1 MNLVIITSIFQIC
14 IGFIGLVCIAIPFS
28 QNRSSINYKHII
40 AAIFLQIILAFALLK
55 IPFIVQIFAY
65 LSEGVT
71 ALQAATQEGAQ
82 FVFGYL
88 SNSST
93 SPFESSGTGNA
104 MIFAFQILP
113 LIIVISSLS
122 ALLWFWNILPLIIR
136 AISKLF
142 EKLFNIGGPIGLGAT
157 ANIIMGQVE
166 APLLVRPYLSKM
178 SEKEL
183 LILMTA
189 GMSTVSGSIMIALV
203 SMLAPQFPD
212 INLIQHLVSASILSI
227 PAAIMYANIMIP
239 SSEVT
244 NFDGNSV
251 PKVYDS
257 SMDAITRGTRD
268 GLDICLNVGA
278 ILIAFIAL
286 VSLLNSLLGILGGW
300 IGISDLSLQLILG
313 FIFFPIVWLMGV
325 PLSET
330 LASAELLGL
339 KTALNEFVAYGALAN
354 IEPGALSDRSK
365 LITLYALCG
374 FANFSSVGILVSG
387 IGAMA
392 PERKNDLI
400 KVSIKALIGA
410 TLASCMTGLVIG
422 IF

>member
-1 MNLVIITSIFQIC
+1 MTITSLFQII

-28 QNRSSINYKHII
+28 KNRSSINYRHII

-93 SPFESSGTGNA
+93 SPFETSGTGNS

-136 AISKLF
+136 AISKIF

-354 IEPGALSDRSK
+354 IEPGVLSDRSK

-392 PERKNDLI
+392 PERKDDLI
-400 KVSIKALIGA
+400 DVSFKALVAA
-410 TLASCMTGLVIG
+410 TLASCMTGLVVGCFI
-422 IF
+422 

>member
-1 MNLVIITSIFQIC
+1 MTITSILQIL

-28 QNRSSINYKHII
+28 QNRSSINYRYIFVAII
-40 AAIFLQIILAFALLK
+40 FQIILAFALLK

-65 LSEGVT
+65 LSDGVSS
-71 ALQAATQEGAQ
+71 LQAATQEGAE

-88 SNSST
+88 SNSSN
-93 SPFESSGTGNA
+93 SPFEASGAGNS

-136 AISKLF
+136 AVSKVF

-166 APLLVRPYLSKM
+166 APLLVRPYLSRM

-203 SMLAPQFPD
+203 SMLQPQFPEL
-212 INLIQHLVSASILSI
+212 NLIQHLVSASILSI

-239 SSEVT
+239 SAEVT
-244 NFDGNSV
+244 NFDGNSI

-286 VSLLNSLLGILGGW
+286 VSLLNSILGIAGSW
-300 IGISDLSLQLILG
+300 VGITDLSLQLILG
-313 FIFFPIVWLMGV
+313 YMFFPIVWLMGI

-354 IEPGALSDRSK
+354 IEPGVLSERSK

-387 IGAMA
+387 ISAMA

-400 KVSIKALIGA
+400 KVSLKALVGA

>member
-1 MNLVIITSIFQIC
+1 MTFTSILQIF
-14 IGFIGLVCIAIPFS
+14 IGFIGLVCMAIPFS
-28 QNRSSINYKHII
+28 QNRSSINYRYIFV
-40 AAIFLQIILAFALLK
+40 AIVFQIILAFALLK

-65 LSEGVT
+65 LSDGVSS
-71 ALQAATQEGAQ
+71 LQAATQEGAE

-88 SNSST
+88 SNSSN
-93 SPFESSGTGNA
+93 SPFEASGAGNS

-122 ALLWFWNILPLIIR
+122 ALLWFWNILPLIIS
-136 AISKLF
+136 AISKIF

-166 APLLVRPYLSKM
+166 APLLVRPYLSRM

-203 SMLAPQFPD
+203 SMLQPQFPD
-212 INLIQHLVSASILSI
+212 LNLIQHLVSASILSI

-239 SSEVT
+239 SAEVT
-244 NFDGNSV
+244 NFDGNAI

-286 VSLLNSLLGILGGW
+286 VSLLNSILGIAGGW

-313 FIFFPIVWLMGV
+313 YMFFPIVWLMGV

-354 IEPGALSDRSK
+354 IEPGVLSERSK
-365 LITLYALCG
+365 LITLYGLCG

-387 IGAMA
+387 ISAMA

-400 KVSIKALIGA
+400 KVSLKALVGA

>member
-1 MNLVIITSIFQIC
+1 MTITSLFQII
-14 IGFIGLVCIAIPFS
+14 IGFVGLVCIAIPFS
-28 QNRSSINYKHII
+28 QNRSSINYRHIF
-40 AAIFLQIILAFALLK
+40 AAIILQIVLAFALLK

-71 ALQAATQEGAQ
+71 ALQAATQEGAE

-93 SPFESSGTGNA
+93 SPFENSGTGNS

-136 AISKLF
+136 AISKIF

-166 APLLVRPYLSKM
+166 APLLVRPYLSRM

-189 GMSTVSGSIMIALV
+189 SMSTVSGSIMIALV

-300 IGISDLSLQLILG
+300 VGVNDLSLQLILG
-313 FIFFPIVWLMGV
+313 YIFFPIVWLMGV

-354 IEPGALSDRSK
+354 IEPDALSDRSK

-387 IGAMA
+387 ISAMA

>member
-1 MNLVIITSIFQIC
+1 MTISSILQIL
-14 IGFIGLVCIAIPFS
+14 IGFVGLVCIAIPFS
-28 QNRSSINYKHII
+28 QNRSSINYRYIFVAII
-40 AAIFLQIILAFALLK
+40 FQIILAFALLK

-65 LSEGVT
+65 LSNGVSS
-71 ALQAATQEGAQ
+71 LQAATQEGAE

-88 SNSST
+88 SNTSN
-93 SPFESSGTGNA
+93 SPFEASGAGNS

-136 AISKLF
+136 AVSKVF

-166 APLLVRPYLSKM
+166 APLLVRPYLSRM

-203 SMLAPQFPD
+203 SMLQPQFPD
-212 INLIQHLVSASILSI
+212 LNLIQHLVSASILSI

-244 NFDGNSV
+244 NFDGNSI

-286 VSLLNSLLGILGGW
+286 VSLLNSILGIAGSW
-300 IGISDLSLQLILG
+300 IGITDLSLQLILG
-313 FIFFPIVWLMGV
+313 YMFFPIVWLMGI

-354 IEPGALSDRSK
+354 IEPGVLSERSK
-365 LITLYALCG
+365 LITLYGLCG

-387 IGAMA
+387 ISAMA

-400 KVSIKALIGA
+400 KVSLKALIGA

>member
-1 MNLVIITSIFQIC
+1 MTITSILQIL
-14 IGFIGLVCIAIPFS
+14 IGFVGLVCIAIPFS
-28 QNRSSINYKHII
+28 QNRTSINYRYIFVAII
-40 AAIFLQIILAFALLK
+40 FQIILAFALLK

-65 LSEGVT
+65 LSDGVSS
-71 ALQAATQEGAQ
+71 LQEATQEGAE

-88 SNSST
+88 SNSSN
-93 SPFESSGTGNA
+93 SPFEASGAGNS

-136 AISKLF
+136 AVSKVF

-166 APLLVRPYLSKM
+166 APLLVRPYLSRM

-203 SMLAPQFPD
+203 SMLQPQFPD
-212 INLIQHLVSASILSI
+212 LNLIQHLVSASILSI

-239 SSEVT
+239 SAEVT
-244 NFDGNSV
+244 NFDGNSI

-286 VSLLNSLLGILGGW
+286 VSLLNSILGIAGGW
-300 IGISDLSLQLILG
+300 VGITDLSLQLILG
-313 FIFFPIVWLMGV
+313 YMFFPIVWLMGI

-354 IEPGALSDRSK
+354 IEPGVLSERSK

-387 IGAMA
+387 ISAMA

-400 KVSIKALIGA
+400 KVSLKALVGA

>member
-1 MNLVIITSIFQIC
+1 MTITSLFQII

-28 QNRSSINYKHII
+28 KNRSSINYRYII

-93 SPFESSGTGNA
+93 SPFETSGTGNS

-136 AISKLF
+136 AISKIF

-203 SMLAPQFPD
+203 SMLALQFPD

-227 PAAIMYANIMIP
+227 PAAIMYANIMIH

-354 IEPGALSDRSK
+354 IEPGVLSDRSK

-400 KVSIKALIGA
+400 KVSVKALIGA

>member
-1 MNLVIITSIFQIC
+1 MTITSILQIL
-14 IGFIGLVCIAIPFS
+14 IGFVGLVCIAIPFS
-28 QNRSSINYKHII
+28 QNRSSINYRYIFVAII
-40 AAIFLQIILAFALLK
+40 FQIILAFALLK

-65 LSEGVT
+65 LSDGVSS
-71 ALQAATQEGAQ
+71 LQAATQEGAE

-88 SNSST
+88 SNSSN
-93 SPFESSGTGNA
+93 SPFEASGAGNS

-136 AISKLF
+136 AVSKVF

-166 APLLVRPYLSKM
+166 APLLVRPYLSRM

-203 SMLAPQFPD
+203 SMLQPQFPD
-212 INLIQHLVSASILSI
+212 LNLIQHLVSASILSI

-239 SSEVT
+239 SAEVT
-244 NFDGNSV
+244 NFDGNAI

-268 GLDICLNVGA
+268 GLEICLNVGA

-286 VSLLNSLLGILGGW
+286 VSLLNSILGIAGGW
-300 IGISDLSLQLILG
+300 VGISDLSLQLILG
-313 FIFFPIVWLMGV
+313 YMFFPIVWLMGIPV
-325 PLSET
+325 SET

-354 IEPGALSDRSK
+354 IEPGVLSERSK

-387 IGAMA
+387 ISAMA

-400 KVSIKALIGA
+400 KVSLKALVGA

>member
-1 MNLVIITSIFQIC
+1 MTISSILQIL
-14 IGFIGLVCIAIPFS
+14 IGFVGLVCIAIPFS
-28 QNRSSINYKHII
+28 QNRSSINYRYIFVAII
-40 AAIFLQIILAFALLK
+40 FQIILAFALLK

-65 LSEGVT
+65 LSDGVSS
-71 ALQAATQEGAQ
+71 LQAATQEGAE

-88 SNSST
+88 SNSSN
-93 SPFESSGTGNA
+93 SPFEASGAGNS

-136 AISKLF
+136 AVSKVF

-166 APLLVRPYLSKM
+166 APLLVRPYLSRM

-203 SMLAPQFPD
+203 SMLQPQFPD
-212 INLIQHLVSASILSI
+212 LNLIQHLVSASILSI

-239 SSEVT
+239 SAEVT
-244 NFDGNSV
+244 NFDGNSI

-286 VSLLNSLLGILGGW
+286 VSLLNSILGIAGGW
-300 IGISDLSLQLILG
+300 VGITDLSLQLILG
-313 FIFFPIVWLMGV
+313 YMFFPIVWLTGI

-354 IEPGALSDRSK
+354 IEPGVLSERSK
-365 LITLYALCG
+365 LITLYGLCG

-387 IGAMA
+387 ISAMA

-400 KVSIKALIGA
+400 KVSLKALIGA

>member
-1 MNLVIITSIFQIC
+1 MTLTSILQIF

-28 QNRSSINYKHII
+28 QNRSSINYRYIFVAII
-40 AAIFLQIILAFALLK
+40 FQIILAFALLK

-65 LSEGVT
+65 LSAGVSS
-71 ALQAATQEGAQ
+71 LQAATQEGAE

-88 SNSST
+88 SNTSS
-93 SPFESSGTGNA
+93 SPFESSGTGNS

-122 ALLWFWNILPLIIR
+122 ALLWFWNILPLIIS
-136 AISKLF
+136 AISKVF

-166 APLLVRPYLSKM
+166 APLLVRPYLSRM

-203 SMLAPQFPD
+203 SILQPQFPD
-212 INLIQHLVSASILSI
+212 LNLIQHLVSASILSI

-239 SSEVT
+239 SAEVT
-244 NFDGNSV
+244 NFDGNSI

-286 VSLLNSLLGILGGW
+286 VSLLNSILGIAGGW
-300 IGISDLSLQLILG
+300 VGISDLSLQLILG
-313 FIFFPIVWLMGV
+313 YLFFPIVWLMGV

-354 IEPGALSDRSK
+354 IEPGVLSERSK
-365 LITLYALCG
+365 LITLYGLCG

-387 IGAMA
+387 ISAMA

-400 KVSIKALIGA
+400 KVSLKALVGA

>member
-1 MNLVIITSIFQIC
+1 MTITSIFQIVV
-14 IGFIGLVCIAIPFS
+14 GFIGLVCIAIPFS
-28 QNRSSINYKHII
+28 QNRSSINYRHIV
-40 AAIFLQIILAFALLK
+40 AAIFLQIALAFALLK

-71 ALQAATQEGAQ
+71 ALQSATQEGAE

-93 SPFESSGTGNA
+93 SPFEISGTGNS

-122 ALLWFWNILPLIIR
+122 ALLWFWNVLPLIIR
-136 AISKLF
+136 AISKIF

-166 APLLVRPYLSKM
+166 APLLVRPYLTKM
-178 SEKEL
+178 TEKEL

-244 NFDGNSV
+244 NFDGNTV

-286 VSLLNSLLGILGGW
+286 VSLLNSLLGILGSW
-300 IGISDLSLQLILG
+300 IGMSDLSLQLILG
-313 FIFFPIVWLMGV
+313 YLFFPIVWLMGV

-354 IEPGALSDRSK
+354 LETGVLSDRSK

-387 IGAMA
+387 ISAMA

>member
-1 MNLVIITSIFQIC
+1 MTISSILQIL
-14 IGFIGLVCIAIPFS
+14 IGFVGLVCIAIPFS
-28 QNRSSINYKHII
+28 QNRSSINYRYIFVAII
-40 AAIFLQIILAFALLK
+40 FQIILAFALLK

-65 LSEGVT
+65 LSNGVSS
-71 ALQAATQEGAQ
+71 LQAATQEGAE

-88 SNSST
+88 SNTSN
-93 SPFESSGTGNA
+93 SPFEASGAGNS

-136 AISKLF
+136 AVSKVF

-166 APLLVRPYLSKM
+166 APLLVRPYLSRM

-203 SMLAPQFPD
+203 SMLQPQFPD
-212 INLIQHLVSASILSI
+212 LNLIQHLVSASILSI

-244 NFDGNSV
+244 NFDGNSI

-286 VSLLNSLLGILGGW
+286 VSLLNSILGIAGSW
-300 IGISDLSLQLILG
+300 VGITDLSLQLILG
-313 FIFFPIVWLMGV
+313 YMFFPIVWLMGI

-354 IEPGALSDRSK
+354 IEPGVLSERSK
-365 LITLYALCG
+365 LITLYGLCG

-387 IGAMA
+387 ISAMA

-400 KVSIKALIGA
+400 KVSLKALIGA

>member
-1 MNLVIITSIFQIC
+1 MTITSILQIL

-28 QNRSSINYKHII
+28 QNRSSINYRYIFV
-40 AAIFLQIILAFALLK
+40 AIVFQIILAFALLK

-65 LSEGVT
+65 LSDGVSS
-71 ALQAATQEGAQ
+71 LQAATQEGAE

-88 SNSST
+88 SNSSN
-93 SPFESSGTGNA
+93 SPFEPSGAGNS

-122 ALLWFWNILPLIIR
+122 ALLWFWNILPLIIS
-136 AISKLF
+136 AISKIF

-166 APLLVRPYLSKM
+166 APLLVRPYLSRM
-178 SEKEL
+178 SQKEL

-203 SMLAPQFPD
+203 SMLQPQFPD
-212 INLIQHLVSASILSI
+212 LNLIQHLVSASILSI

-239 SSEVT
+239 SAEVT
-244 NFDGNSV
+244 NFDGNAI

-286 VSLLNSLLGILGGW
+286 VSLLNSILGIAGGW

-313 FIFFPIVWLMGV
+313 YMFFPIVWLMGV

-354 IEPGALSDRSK
+354 LEPGVLSERSK
-365 LITLYALCG
+365 LITLYGLCG

-387 IGAMA
+387 ISAMA

-400 KVSIKALIGA
+400 KVSLKALVGA

>member
-1 MNLVIITSIFQIC
+1 MTITSLFQIV
-14 IGFIGLVCIAIPFS
+14 IGFAGLVCIAIPFS
-28 QNRSSINYKHII
+28 QNRSSINYRHIF
-40 AAIFLQIILAFALLK
+40 AAIILQIILAFALLK

-71 ALQAATQEGAQ
+71 ALQAATQEGAE

-93 SPFESSGTGNA
+93 SPFESSGTGNS

-136 AISKLF
+136 AISKIF

-166 APLLVRPYLSKM
+166 APLLVRPYLSRM

-239 SSEVT
+239 SAEVT

-300 IGISDLSLQLILG
+300 IGITDLSLQLILG
-313 FIFFPIVWLMGV
+313 YIFFPIVWLMGV

-354 IEPGALSDRSK
+354 LEPDALSDRSK

-387 IGAMA
+387 ISAMA

>member
-1 MNLVIITSIFQIC
+1 MTVTSLLQII
-14 IGFIGLVCIAIPFS
+14 IGFVGLVCIAIPFS
-28 QNRSSINYKHII
+28 QNRSSINYRYIF
-40 AAIFLQIILAFALLK
+40 AAIILQIILAFALLK

-71 ALQAATQEGAQ
+71 ALQAATQEGAE

-93 SPFESSGTGNA
+93 SPFASSGTGNS

-136 AISKLF
+136 AISKIF

-166 APLLVRPYLSKM
+166 APLLVRPYLSRM

-239 SSEVT
+239 SSKVT

-286 VSLLNSLLGILGGW
+286 VSLLNSLLAIFGGLF
-300 IGISDLSLQLILG
+300 GFSDLSLQLILG
-313 FIFFPIVWLMGV
+313 YLFFPIVWLMGV

-330 LASAELLGL
+330 LASAELLGV
-339 KTALNEFVAYGALAN
+339 KTALNEFVAYGALAGL
-354 IEPGALSDRSK
+354 EPDTLSDRSK

-387 IGAMA
+387 ISAMA

-400 KVSIKALIGA
+400 KVSLKALVGA

>member
-1 MNLVIITSIFQIC
+1 MTITSLFQII
-14 IGFIGLVCIAIPFS
+14 IGFVGLVCIAIPFS
-28 QNRSSINYKHII
+28 QNRTSINYRHIF
-40 AAIFLQIILAFALLK
+40 AAIILQIILAFALLK
-55 IPFIVQIFAY
+55 IPFIVQVFAY

-71 ALQAATQEGAQ
+71 ALQAATQEGAE

-88 SNSST
+88 SNPST
-93 SPFESSGTGNA
+93 SPFENSGTGNS

-136 AISKLF
+136 AISKIF

-300 IGISDLSLQLILG
+300 IGITDLSLQLILG
-313 FIFFPIVWLMGV
+313 YIFFPIVWLMGV

-354 IEPGALSDRSK
+354 IEPDALSDRSK

-387 IGAMA
+387 ISAMA

>member
-1 MNLVIITSIFQIC
+1 MTVLNMIQAI

-28 QNRSSINYKHII
+28 NNKSSINFKHIF
-40 AAIFLQIILAFALLK
+40 AAIILQILLAFALVK

-65 LSEGVT
+65 LSDGVS
-71 ALQAATQEGAQ
+71 ALQTATQEGAE

-88 SNSST
+88 SNNSM
-93 SPFESSGTGNA
+93 SPFENSGTGNS

-113 LIIVISSLS
+113 LIIVISALS
-122 ALLWFWNILPLIIR
+122 ALLWFWNVLPLIIR
-136 AISKLF
+136 AISKIF

-166 APLLVRPYLSKM
+166 APLLVKPYLSRM
-178 SEKEL
+178 TEKEL

-203 SMLAPQFPD
+203 SMLAPQYPD
-212 INLIQHLVSASILSI
+212 TNLIQHLVSASILSI

-239 SSEVT
+239 SNEVT
-244 NFDGNSV
+244 NFDGASV

-257 SMDAITRGTRD
+257 SMDAITRGTKD
-268 GLDICLNVGA
+268 GLDICLNVAA

-286 VSLLNSLLGILGGW
+286 VSLLNSILSICGGW

-313 FIFFPIVWLMGV
+313 YIFFPIVWLMGV

-354 IEPGALSDRSK
+354 IEPGVLSDRSK

-387 IGAMA
+387 ISAMA

-400 KVSIKALIGA
+400 KVSLKALVGA

>member
-1 MNLVIITSIFQIC
+1 M
-14 IGFIGLVCIAIPFS
+14 VCIAIPFS
-28 QNRSSINYKHII
+28 QNRSSINYRYIFVAII
-40 AAIFLQIILAFALLK
+40 FQIILAFALLK

-65 LSEGVT
+65 LSDGVSS
-71 ALQAATQEGAQ
+71 LQAATQEGAE

-88 SNSST
+88 SNSSN
-93 SPFESSGTGNA
+93 SPFEVSGAGNS

-136 AISKLF
+136 AVSKVF

-166 APLLVRPYLSKM
+166 APLLVRPYLSRM

-203 SMLAPQFPD
+203 SMLQPQFPD
-212 INLIQHLVSASILSI
+212 LNLIQHLVSASILSI

-239 SSEVT
+239 SAEVT
-244 NFDGNSV
+244 NFDGNSI

-286 VSLLNSLLGILGGW
+286 VSLLNSILGIAGGW
-300 IGISDLSLQLILG
+300 VGITDLSLQLILG
-313 FIFFPIVWLMGV
+313 YMFFPIVWLMGV

-354 IEPGALSDRSK
+354 IEPGVLSERSK

-387 IGAMA
+387 ISAMA

-400 KVSIKALIGA
+400 KVSLKALVGA

>member
-1 MNLVIITSIFQIC
+1 MNILTFLQIIV
-14 IGFIGLVCIAIPFS
+14 GFIGLVCIAIPFS
-28 QNRSSINYKHII
+28 QNRSSINYRYIFVAII
-40 AAIFLQIILAFALLK
+40 FQIILAFALLK

-65 LSEGVT
+65 LSDGVSS
-71 ALQAATQEGAQ
+71 LQAATQEGAE

-88 SNSST
+88 SNTSV
-93 SPFESSGTGNA
+93 SPFESSGAGNS

-136 AISKLF
+136 AISKVF
-142 EKLFNIGGPIGLGAT
+142 EKLFNIGGPIGLAAT

-203 SMLAPQFPD
+203 SMLQPQFPD

-244 NFDGNSV
+244 NFDGDSV

-286 VSLLNSLLGILGGW
+286 VSLLNSILGIAGGW
-300 IGISDLSLQLILG
+300 VGISDLSLQLILG
-313 FIFFPIVWLMGV
+313 YMFFPIVWLMGV

-354 IEPGALSDRSK
+354 IEPGVLSERSK
-365 LITLYALCG
+365 LITLYGLCG

-387 IGAMA
+387 ISAMA

-400 KVSIKALIGA
+400 KVSLKALIGA

>member
-1 MNLVIITSIFQIC
+1 MSITSILQII

-28 QNRSSINYKHII
+28 KNRSSINYRHIF
-40 AAIFLQIILAFALLK
+40 AAIVLQIILAFALLK

-71 ALQAATQEGAQ
+71 ALQAATQEGAE

-88 SNSST
+88 SNSSK
-93 SPFESSGTGNA
+93 SPFEASGVGNS

-136 AISKLF
+136 AISKIF

-212 INLIQHLVSASILSI
+212 TNLIQHLVSASILSI

-239 SSEVT
+239 SAEVT

-278 ILIAFIAL
+278 ILIAFIAI
-286 VSLLNSLLGILGGW
+286 VSLLNSLLGILGSW
-300 IGISDLSLQLILG
+300 IGITDLSLQLILG
-313 FIFFPIVWLMGV
+313 YIFFPIVWLMGV

-330 LASAELLGL
+330 FASAELLGL

-354 IEPGALSDRSK
+354 IEPGVLSDRSK

-387 IGAMA
+387 ISAMA

-400 KVSIKALIGA
+400 KVSVKALIGA

>member
-1 MNLVIITSIFQIC
+1 MTITSLFQII
-14 IGFIGLVCIAIPFS
+14 IGFVGLVCIAIPFS
-28 QNRSSINYKHII
+28 QNRSSINYRHIF
-40 AAIFLQIILAFALLK
+40 AAIILQIILAFALLK
-55 IPFIVQIFAY
+55 IPFIVQVFAY

-71 ALQAATQEGAQ
+71 ALQAATQEGAE

-88 SNSST
+88 SNTST
-93 SPFESSGTGNA
+93 SPFENSGTGNS

-136 AISKLF
+136 AISKIF

-300 IGISDLSLQLILG
+300 IGITDLSLQLILG
-313 FIFFPIVWLMGV
+313 YIFFPIVWLMGV

-354 IEPGALSDRSK
+354 IEPDALSDRSK

-387 IGAMA
+387 ISAMA

>member
-1 MNLVIITSIFQIC
+1 MTITSILQIL

-28 QNRSSINYKHII
+28 QNRSSINYRYIFV
-40 AAIFLQIILAFALLK
+40 AIVFQIILAFALLK

-65 LSEGVT
+65 LSDGVSS
-71 ALQAATQEGAQ
+71 LQAATQEGAE

-88 SNSST
+88 SNSSN
-93 SPFESSGTGNA
+93 SPFEPSGAGNS

-122 ALLWFWNILPLIIR
+122 ALLWFCNILRLIIS
-136 AISKLF
+136 AISKIF

-166 APLLVRPYLSKM
+166 APLLVRPYLSRM

-203 SMLAPQFPD
+203 SMLQPQFPD
-212 INLIQHLVSASILSI
+212 LNLIQHLVSASILSI

-239 SSEVT
+239 SVEVT
-244 NFDGNSV
+244 NFDGNAI

-286 VSLLNSLLGILGGW
+286 VSLLNSILGIAGGW

-313 FIFFPIVWLMGV
+313 YMFFPIVWLMGV

-354 IEPGALSDRSK
+354 IEPGVLSERSK
-365 LITLYALCG
+365 LITLYGLCG

-387 IGAMA
+387 ISAMA

-400 KVSIKALIGA
+400 KVSLKALVGA

>member
-1 MNLVIITSIFQIC
+1 MTITFILQIM

-28 QNRSSINYKHII
+28 QNKSSINYRHII

-71 ALQAATQEGAQ
+71 ALQAATQEGAE

-93 SPFESSGTGNA
+93 SPFERSETGNS

-122 ALLWFWNILPLIIR
+122 ALLWFWNVLPLIIK
-136 AISKLF
+136 AISKIF

-178 SEKEL
+178 TEKEL

-300 IGISDLSLQLILG
+300 VGISDLSLQLILG
-313 FIFFPIVWLMGV
+313 YIFFPIVWLMGV

-339 KTALNEFVAYGALAN
+339 KTALNEFVAYGALSN
-354 IEPGALSDRSK
+354 LDTGVLSDRSK

-387 IGAMA
+387 ISAMA

-400 KVSIKALIGA
+400 KVSVKALIGA

>member
-1 MNLVIITSIFQIC
+1 MNILTFLQIIV
-14 IGFIGLVCIAIPFS
+14 GFIGLVCIAIPFS
-28 QNRSSINYKHII
+28 QNRSSINYRYIFVAII
-40 AAIFLQIILAFALLK
+40 FQIILAFALLK

-65 LSEGVT
+65 LSDGVSS
-71 ALQAATQEGAQ
+71 LQAATQEGAE

-88 SNSST
+88 SNTSA
-93 SPFESSGTGNA
+93 SPFESSGAGNS

-136 AISKLF
+136 AISKVF
-142 EKLFNIGGPIGLGAT
+142 EKLFNIGGPIGLAAT

-203 SMLAPQFPD
+203 SMLQSQFPD

-239 SSEVT
+239 SAEVT
-244 NFDGNSV
+244 NFDGDSV

-286 VSLLNSLLGILGGW
+286 VSLLNSILGIAGGW

-313 FIFFPIVWLMGV
+313 YMFFPIVWLMGV

-354 IEPGALSDRSK
+354 IEPGVLSERSK
-365 LITLYALCG
+365 LITLYGLCG

-387 IGAMA
+387 ISAMA

-400 KVSIKALIGA
+400 KVSLKALIGA

>member
-1 MNLVIITSIFQIC
+1 MTVLNMIQAI

-28 QNRSSINYKHII
+28 NNKSSINFKHIF
-40 AAIFLQIILAFALLK
+40 AAIILQILLAFALVK
-55 IPFIVQIFAY
+55 IPFIVQVFAY
-65 LSEGVT
+65 LSDGVS
-71 ALQAATQEGAQ
+71 ALQTATQEGAE

-88 SNSST
+88 SNNSM
-93 SPFESSGTGNA
+93 SPFENSGTGNS

-113 LIIVISSLS
+113 LIIVISALS
-122 ALLWFWNILPLIIR
+122 ALLWFWNVLPLIIR
-136 AISKLF
+136 AISKIF

-166 APLLVRPYLSKM
+166 APLLVKPYLSRM
-178 SEKEL
+178 TEKEL

-212 INLIQHLVSASILSI
+212 TNLIQHLVSASILSI

-239 SSEVT
+239 SNEVT
-244 NFDGNSV
+244 NFDGASV

-257 SMDAITRGTRD
+257 SMDAITRGTKD
-268 GLDICLNVGA
+268 GLDICLNVAA

-286 VSLLNSLLGILGGW
+286 VSLLNSILSICGGW

-313 FIFFPIVWLMGV
+313 YIFFPIVWLMGV

-354 IEPGALSDRSK
+354 IEPGVLSDRSK

-387 IGAMA
+387 ISAMA

-400 KVSIKALIGA
+400 KVSLKALIGA

>member
-1 MNLVIITSIFQIC
+1 MTVTSLLQII
-14 IGFIGLVCIAIPFS
+14 IGFVGLVCIAIPFS
-28 QNRSSINYKHII
+28 QNRSSINYRYIF
-40 AAIFLQIILAFALLK
+40 AAIILQIILAFALLK
-55 IPFIVQIFAY
+55 IPFIVQVFAY

-71 ALQAATQEGAQ
+71 ALQAATQEGAE

-93 SPFESSGTGNA
+93 SPFASSGTGNS

-136 AISKLF
+136 AISKIF

-166 APLLVRPYLSKM
+166 APLLVRPYLSRM

-239 SSEVT
+239 SSKVT

-286 VSLLNSLLGILGGW
+286 VSLLNSLLAIFGGLF
-300 IGISDLSLQLILG
+300 GFSDLSLQLILG
-313 FIFFPIVWLMGV
+313 YLFFPIVWLMGV
-325 PLSET
+325 PLSEI

-339 KTALNEFVAYGALAN
+339 KTALNEFVAYGALAGL
-354 IEPGALSDRSK
+354 EPDTLSDRSK

-387 IGAMA
+387 ISAMA

-400 KVSIKALIGA
+400 KVSLKALVGA

>member
-1 MNLVIITSIFQIC
+1 MTITSILQIL
-14 IGFIGLVCIAIPFS
+14 IGFVGLVCIAIPFS
-28 QNRSSINYKHII
+28 QNRTSINYRYIFVAII
-40 AAIFLQIILAFALLK
+40 FQIILAFALLK

-65 LSEGVT
+65 LSDGVSS
-71 ALQAATQEGAQ
+71 LQAATQEGAE

-88 SNSST
+88 SNSSN
-93 SPFESSGTGNA
+93 SPFEASGTGNS

-136 AISKLF
+136 AVSKVF

-166 APLLVRPYLSKM
+166 APLLVRPYLSRM

-203 SMLAPQFPD
+203 SMLQPQFPD
-212 INLIQHLVSASILSI
+212 LNLIQHLVSASILSI

-244 NFDGNSV
+244 NFDGNSI

-286 VSLLNSLLGILGGW
+286 VSLLNSILGIAGSW
-300 IGISDLSLQLILG
+300 VGITDLSLQLILG
-313 FIFFPIVWLMGV
+313 YMFFPIVWLMGI

-354 IEPGALSDRSK
+354 IEPGVLSERSK

-387 IGAMA
+387 ISAMA

-400 KVSIKALIGA
+400 KVSLKALVGA

>member
-1 MNLVIITSIFQIC
+1 MTITSLFQII
-14 IGFIGLVCIAIPFS
+14 IGFVGLVCIAIPFS
-28 QNRSSINYKHII
+28 QNRSSINYRHIF
-40 AAIFLQIILAFALLK
+40 AAIILQIILAFALLK

-71 ALQAATQEGAQ
+71 ALQAATQEGAE

-93 SPFESSGTGNA
+93 SPFESSGTGNS

-136 AISKLF
+136 AISKIF

-166 APLLVRPYLSKM
+166 APLLVRPYLSRM

-300 IGISDLSLQLILG
+300 IGITDLSLQLILG
-313 FIFFPIVWLMGV
+313 YIFFPIVWLMGV

-354 IEPGALSDRSK
+354 IEPDALSDRSK

-387 IGAMA
+387 ISAMA

>member
-1 MNLVIITSIFQIC
+1 MTVLNIIQAI

-28 QNRSSINYKHII
+28 NNKSSINFKHIFV
-40 AAIFLQIILAFALLK
+40 AIILQILLAFALVK
-55 IPFIVQIFAY
+55 IPFIVQIFSY
-65 LSEGVT
+65 LSDGVS
-71 ALQAATQEGAQ
+71 ALQTATQEGAE

-88 SNSST
+88 SNNSM
-93 SPFESSGTGNA
+93 SPFEDSGTGNS

-113 LIIVISSLS
+113 LIIVISALS
-122 ALLWFWNILPLIIR
+122 ALLWFWNVLPLIIR
-136 AISKLF
+136 AISKIF

-166 APLLVRPYLSKM
+166 APLLVKPYLSRM
-178 SEKEL
+178 TEKEL

-212 INLIQHLVSASILSI
+212 TNLIQHLVSASILSI

-239 SSEVT
+239 SNEVT
-244 NFDGNSV
+244 NFDGASV

-257 SMDAITRGTRD
+257 SMDAITRGTKD
-268 GLDICLNVGA
+268 GLDICLNVAA

-286 VSLLNSLLGILGGW
+286 VSLLNSILSICGGW

-313 FIFFPIVWLMGV
+313 YIFFPIVWLMGV

-354 IEPGALSDRSK
+354 IEPGILSERSK

-387 IGAMA
+387 ISAMA

-400 KVSIKALIGA
+400 KVSLKALVGA

>member
-1 MNLVIITSIFQIC
+1 MSITSLLQII
-14 IGFIGLVCIAIPFS
+14 IGFVGLVCIAVPFS
-28 QNRSSINYKHII
+28 QNISSINYRHIF
-40 AAIFLQIILAFALLK
+40 AAIILQIVLAFALLK

-71 ALQAATQEGAQ
+71 ALQAATQEGAE

-93 SPFESSGTGNA
+93 SPFESSGTGNS

-136 AISKLF
+136 AISKIF

-286 VSLLNSLLGILGGW
+286 VSLLNSLLDIFGGW
-300 IGISDLSLQLILG
+300 VGISDLSLQLILG
-313 FIFFPIVWLMGV
+313 YIFFPIVWLMGV

-387 IGAMA
+387 ISAMA

-400 KVSIKALIGA
+400 KVSLKALVGA

>member
-1 MNLVIITSIFQIC
+1 MTISSILQII
-14 IGFIGLVCIAIPFS
+14 IGFIGLICIAVPFS
-28 QNRSSINYKHII
+28 QNKSSINYRHIV
-40 AAIFLQIILAFALLK
+40 AAIFLQIVLAFALLK

-71 ALQAATQEGAQ
+71 ALQAATQEGAE

-93 SPFESSGTGNA
+93 SPFESSGTGNS

-136 AISKLF
+136 AISKIF

-166 APLLVRPYLSKM
+166 APLLVRPYLTKM
-178 SEKEL
+178 TEKEL

-244 NFDGNSV
+244 NFDGNAV

-313 FIFFPIVWLMGV
+313 YLFFPIVWLMGV

-354 IEPGALSDRSK
+354 LETGVLSDRSK

-387 IGAMA
+387 ISAMA

>member
-1 MNLVIITSIFQIC
+1 MTMPTILQII

-28 QNRSSINYKHII
+28 QNKSAINYRHILI
-40 AAIFLQIILAFALLK
+40 AIIFQLLLAFALIK

-65 LSEGVT
+65 LSDGVT
-71 ALQAATQEGAQ
+71 ALQAATQEGSE

-88 SNSST
+88 SNTTTAPFENSST
-93 SPFESSGTGNA
+93 GNSI
-104 MIFAFQILP
+104 IFAFQILP

-136 AISKLF
+136 AISRVF

-166 APLLVRPYLSKM
+166 APLLIRPYLSKM
-178 SEKEL
+178 SKKEL

-203 SMLAPQFPD
+203 SMLQPQFPEV
-212 INLIQHLVSASILSI
+212 NLIQHLVSASILSI
-227 PAAIMYANIMIP
+227 PAAIMYANIMMP
-239 SSEVT
+239 SSEEVT
-244 NFDGNSV
+244 NFDGDAV

-257 SMDAITRGTRD
+257 SMDAVTRGTRD
-268 GLDICLNVGA
+268 GLEICLNVGA

-286 VSLLNSLLGILGGW
+286 VSLLNSILGIVGGW
-300 IGISDLSLQLILG
+300 VGFSNLSLQLILG
-313 FIFFPIVWLMGV
+313 YIFFPIVWLMGV
-325 PLSET
+325 PFEET

-354 IEPGALSDRSK
+354 IDPGVLSDRSK
-365 LITLYALCG
+365 LITLYGLCG
-374 FANFSSVGILVSG
+374 FANFSSIGILVSG

-400 KVSIKALIGA
+400 RFSS
-410 TLASCMTGLVIG
+410 TH
-422 IF
+422 

>member
-1 MNLVIITSIFQIC
+1 MLQII
-14 IGFIGLVCIAIPFS
+14 IGFIGMVCIAIPFS
-28 QNRSSINYKHII
+28 QNRSSINYRHIV

-71 ALQAATQEGAQ
+71 ALQSATQEGAE

-88 SNSST
+88 SNTST
-93 SPFESSGTGNA
+93 SPFESSGTGNS

-136 AISKLF
+136 AISKVF

-166 APLLVRPYLSKM
+166 APLLVRPYLSRM

-212 INLIQHLVSASILSI
+212 LNLIQHLVSASILSI

-239 SSEVT
+239 SAEVT

-286 VSLLNSLLGILGGW
+286 VSLLNSLLAIFGGW

-313 FIFFPIVWLMGV
+313 YIFFPIVWLMGV

-354 IEPGALSDRSK
+354 LEPDVLSERSK

-387 IGAMA
+387 ISAMA

-400 KVSIKALIGA
+400 KVSLKALVGA